1 MELKRIITFTNG
13 SRKKIKNQNMRIELK
28 NIISSIWIEWW
39 NWKLIRLLQK
49 KSRKKIRNSKNED
62 HIREYNIW

>member
-1 MELKRIITFTNG
+1 
-13 SRKKIKNQNMRIELK
+13 MRIELK